1 MQKKNSPET
10 RIKATRNTSPQK
22 RTALVTGANGNIGR
36 AICKVLTASGFSVVG
51 VDAISG
57 KDEPWPVIKADLRK
71 VKTLDALIAK
81 VERSHGPIEVL
92 VNNAAVSSLKTD
104 FFDITLDDFTR
115 AQEVNLRAPFF
126 LCRAVAKRLIAR
138 KRRGVLVNI
147 SSNAGKVP
155 NLTTEYA
162 CSKAGVDAL
171 TRSLARHLG
180 PHGIRVVAVAPGTIA
195 KGLASHLKGA
205 VLKKRESETFVGRLG
220 TGDEIAAMVGFV
232 CSDAASFVN
241 GVTLDVNG
249 GRV

>member
-1 MQKKNSPET
+1 MPKKNPPQSPGKVA
-10 RIKATRNTSPQK
+10 RKASPAA

-51 VDAISG
+51 VDATSG

-71 VKTLDALIAK
+71 VKTLDALVAK
-81 VERSHGPIEVL
+81 VERAHGPIEVL
-92 VNNAAVSSLKTD
+92 VNNAAVSSLKTN
-104 FFDITLDDFTR
+104 FFDITK

-162 CSKAGVDAL
+162 CSKAGIDAL

-195 KGLASHLKGA
+195 KGLASHVKGA

>member
-1 MQKKNSPET
+1 MPKKNPPQSPGKVA
-10 RIKATRNTSPQK
+10 RKASPAA

-51 VDAISG
+51 VDATSG

-71 VKTLDALIAK
+71 VKTLDALVAK
-81 VERSHGPIEVL
+81 VERAYGPIEVL
-92 VNNAAVSSLKTD
+92 VNNAAVSSLKTN
-104 FFDITLDDFTR
+104 FFDITLDDFTK

-126 LCRAVAKRLIAR
+126 LCRAVAKRLISR

-195 KGLASHLKGA
+195 KGLASHVKGA